1 MQFMILA
8 QYSEEVVRG
17 VLKNPQGIVARDEH
31 AFKFYGSLGG
41 EVVNYWFTRDVE
53 YNFAV
58 VVDFPDIEAAHA
70 AVLTGYSTGAFKN
83 SKLIQLATT
92 EDFVGALKR
101 AEPAVELFYPP
112 QSPPAREDSAEAGAD
127 S

>member
-8 QYSEEVVRG
+8 RYSQD
-17 VLKNPQGIVARDEH
+17 VLETILKEPKAIIARDEH

-41 EVVNYWFTRDVE
+41 KVVNYWFTRDIE

-58 VVDFPDIEAAHA
+58 VVDFPDVEAAHA
-70 AVLTGYSTGAFKN
+70 AVLTGYSTGAFSEGKV
-83 SKLIQLATT
+83 IPLATT
-92 EDFVGALKR
+92 EEMVGALKR

-112 QSPPAREDSAEAGAD
+112 QAPESD
-127 S
+127 